1 MHQTELK
8 KEASAGINAL
18 LTATWASLR
27 SPYEGTKRIMLRSN
41 RQPEKLVA
49 KEAQKSYQLVDLQ

>member
-8 KEASAGINAL
+8 KESSAGVNAL
-18 LTATWASLR
+18 LTATWPSSR

-41 RQPEKLVA
+41 RQPEKVVA
-49 KEAQKSYQLVDLQ
+49 KEAKKSYQHVDLQ